1 MAEGP
6 PGLHLP
12 LRTAR
17 PIWQD
22 ARKTSRR
29 AQRLRGSLPSGCHGR
44 PRPCAPGDQ
53 DETGLCRIS
62 CSGLTTRYMRRVE
75 QDASSGEITCTIPHA
90 KHRRY
95 GAPRSRPRRSRPA
108 SALPPKFRRRRR
120 RPCRGSDGPQRAATR
135 PVRSAS
141 DWNVEDW
148 NVFLYRVLCDSMY
161 HPDGT

>member
-1 MAEGP
+1 MTLPACACP

-12 LRTAR
+12 LRTTR

-53 DETGLCRIS
+53 DGTR
-62 CSGLTTRYMRRVE
+62 LTRLAFAVSRAADSPHAICDGSNRTQVPG
-75 QDASSGEITCTIPHA
+75 DITCTSPHA

-95 GAPRSRPRRSRPA
+95 GARRSRPRRSRPA
-108 SALPPKFRRRRR
+108 SALPSKFRRRCR
-120 RPCRGSDGPQRAATR
+120 RPGRGSDGPQRAATR

-141 DWNVEDW
+141 V
-148 NVFLYRVLCDSMY
+148 R
-161 HPDGT
+161 